1 MNVYM
6 YVNKDLKAPRND
18 SEHIVNM
25 QLFAKKKNRE
35 NHPSKIVLGKMCII
49 ITPGERKNEVEE
61 L

>member
-25 QLFAKKKNRE
+25 QLFAKKIE
-35 NHPSKIVLGKMCII
+35 KIILQK
-49 ITPGERKNEVEE
+49 
-61 L
+61 